1 MKRFGTLLLVLILAV
16 PAFAEDPAIR
26 LPDLPRP
33 PSPPQP
39 SPSTIQRITPDV
51 LYVFD
56 SDVECLVT
64 TSALGHLSVTS
75 EAGPLR
81 IRGRFVDNPT
91 VVTTKTFAGKRVFTV
106 EPVKTG
112 RVELIIVPPGAKAE
126 ADIIRRTLD
135 AVVGPVPPEP
145 TPVPPGLPSLSLG
158 SISVNEGNV
167 GPFPATLTA
176 TLSKVSETPVTV
188 AYETHDGTATAG
200 QDYTTTTGTLTFAP
214 GETSKSF
221 TVIVTGD
228 TIQEPDE
235 TVTVHLHNP
244 TNATLGMGEAT
255 ITIRNDDASPPAPI
269 PGEGLRVLMVYQ
281 DSDTT
286 KYPKE
291 QMSILSHGG
300 GIREYLNSKCVK
312 VGNTPEWRVWD
323 VDVNV
328 SNESPIWQAAWK
340 RERKETPWIII
351 SNPAMGGGY
360 EGPLPKTIAETM
372 ALLKKF
378 GGP

>member
-16 PAFAEDPAIR
+16 PALAEDPAIR

-56 SDVECLVT
+56 SDVDCLVT

-158 SISVNEGNV
+158 SISINEGNV

-200 QDYTTTTGTLTFAP
+200 QDYTAATGLLTFAP

-269 PGEGLRVLMVYQ
+269 PGEGFRALFIVETSEIAKL
-281 DSDTT
+281 
-286 KYPKE
+286 PKE
-291 QMSILSHGG
+291 QLTVLTSRA
-300 GIREYLNSKCVK
+300 IRDYLNLKCVK
-312 VGNTPEWRVWD
+312 VGSTPEYRIWD
-323 VDVNV
+323 QNVNTA
-328 SNESPIWQAAWK
+328 NESPAWQAAMNVK
-340 RERKETPWIII
+340 RDSLPWLII
-351 SNPAMGGGY
+351 STGKSGY
-360 EGPLPKTIAETM
+360 SGPLPKTIDETL

-378 GGP
+378 GG